1 MTKSIMK
8 AMLWKEW
15 RETRLKWLAFALAF
29 HIPLCIAGLVVSFR
43 EAARF
48 DLYALSD
55 SVAAEAFEFALVF
68 QSGFLITAGLFLL
81 AFFAVGSIGAE
92 LDNQSMFFLF
102 ERPVRR
108 WQVLLFKYVV
118 GALQTTTCVGL
129 SLLTTV
135 TAVYLATAA
144 LASNVTLAG
153 SWGSYVLIVS
163 NGVRGAVW
171 TTVIALMVYSA
182 TFLFSV
188 WFEKWWIAVIAGA
201 VSLVLMFY
209 YFGGNLIDWV
219 ISRAAR
225 TSGGP
230 SDGGINL
237 EFYSRL
243 ELLPILGMLLISA
256 GLYFASQY
264 VFARKEMR

>member
-1 MTKSIMK
+1 VTKNILK

-15 RETRLKWLAFALAF
+15 RETRWKWLAFAVAF
-29 HIPLCIAGLVVSFR
+29 HIPLCISGLVVSFR
-43 EAARF
+43 EEARF

-55 SVAAEAFEFALVF
+55 SVVSYAFEFALVF

-102 ERPVRR
+102 ERPVHR
-108 WQVLLFKYVV
+108 WQLLLFKYAV
-118 GALQTTTCVGL
+118 GAVQTTTCVGL
-129 SLLTTV
+129 SLLTTL
-135 TAVYLATAA
+135 TTVYLVIAAAAT
-144 LASNVTLAG
+144 NVSLAG
-153 SWGSYVLIVS
+153 SWDSFALVVA
-163 NGVRGAVW
+163 NGARGAVW
-171 TTVIALMVYSA
+171 TTVIALMVYSG

-209 YFGGNLIDWV
+209 FFGSNLIDWV
-219 ISRAAR
+219 ISKAK
-225 TSGGP
+225 P
-230 SDGGINL
+230 DGNDINL
-237 EFYSRL
+237 EFYGRL
-243 ELLPILGMLLISA
+243 EVMPILAMLMISA
-256 GLYFASQY
+256 GLFFASQY

>member
-1 MTKSIMK
+1 VTTNILK

-15 RETRLKWLAFALAF
+15 RETRLKWLAFAAAF
-29 HIPLCIAGLVVSFR
+29 HIPLFISVLVVAFR
-43 EAARF
+43 ESARF

-55 SVAAEAFEFALVF
+55 PVAAQLFGFALVF

-108 WQVLLFKYVV
+108 WHVLLFKYAV
-118 GALQTTTCVGL
+118 GAVQTTTCVGL
-129 SLLTTV
+129 SILTTLTAIYLV
-135 TAVYLATAA
+135 TAAFAPYVSLAGAWDSFV
-144 LASNVTLAG
+144 LVASNGL
-153 SWGSYVLIVS
+153 
-163 NGVRGAVW
+163 RGAVW
-171 TTVIALMVYSA
+171 TTVVALMVYSG

-201 VSLVLMFY
+201 VSLVLMFF
-209 YFGGNLIDWV
+209 YFGEKLIDWV
-219 ISRAAR
+219 ISRA
-225 TSGGP
+225 TP
-230 SDGGINL
+230 SDDTVNL
-237 EFYSRL
+237 ELYGQL
-243 ELLPILGMLLISA
+243 EPVPILGMLLVSA

-264 VFARKEMR
+264 VFARKEMK

>member
-1 MTKSIMK
+1 VTKNILK

-15 RETRLKWLAFALAF
+15 RETRWKWLAFAVAF
-29 HIPLCIAGLVVSFR
+29 HIPLCIATLVVSFR
-43 EAARF
+43 EEARF

-55 SVAAEAFEFALVF
+55 SVVSYAFEFALVF

-102 ERPVRR
+102 ERPVHR
-108 WQVLLFKYVV
+108 WQILLFKYAV
-118 GALQTTTCVGL
+118 GAVQTTTCVGV
-129 SLLTTV
+129 SLLTTL
-135 TAVYLATAA
+135 TAVYLVIAAAAT
-144 LASNVTLAG
+144 NVTLAG
-153 SWGSYVLIVS
+153 SWDTFALVVG

-171 TTVIALMVYSA
+171 TTVIALMVYSG

-209 YFGGNLIDWV
+209 FFGSNLIDWV
-219 ISRAAR
+219 ISKAA
-225 TSGGP
+225 P
-230 SDGGINL
+230 SSDNINL
-237 EFYSRL
+237 ELYGRL
-243 ELLPILGMLLISA
+243 EVMPILAMLMISA
-256 GLYFASQY
+256 GLYLASQY

>member
-1 MTKSIMK
+1 MTKSIVK

-15 RETRLKWLAFALAF
+15 RETRWKWLAFALAF
-29 HIPLCIAGLVVSFR
+29 HIPLCIAGLTIGLR
-43 EAARF
+43 ESARF

-55 SVAAEAFEFALVF
+55 SVASQVLEFALVF

-81 AFFAVGSIGAE
+81 AFFAVGSVGAE

-108 WQVLLFKYVV
+108 WQVLLFKYTV
-118 GALQTTTCVGL
+118 GAVQTMTCVGL
-129 SLLTTV
+129 SLLTTLAV
-135 TAVYLATAA
+135 VYLVMAAAAT
-144 LASNVTLAG
+144 NVTLAG
-153 SWGSYVLIVS
+153 SWSAFVLIVS
-163 NGVRGAVW
+163 NGARGAVW

-209 YFGGNLIDWV
+209 YFGSNLIDWV

-225 TSGGP
+225 TSEGVGE
-230 SDGGINL
+230 GGINL

-243 ELLPILGMLLISA
+243 ELMPILAMLLIST

>member
-1 MTKSIMK
+1 MTKEILK
-8 AMLWKEW
+8 ALMWKEW
-15 RETRLKWLAFALAF
+15 RETSWKWLAFAIAF
-29 HIPLCIAGLVVSFR
+29 HIPLCIAGLVVTFR
-43 EAARF
+43 EEARF

-55 SVAAEAFEFALVF
+55 SVAIYPFEFALVF

-108 WQVLLFKYVV
+108 WHLLLFKYAV
-118 GALQTTTCVGL
+118 GAVQTMTCVGL
-129 SLLTTV
+129 SLITTLTV
-135 TAVYLATAA
+135 VYFVAAAAAT
-144 LASNVTLAG
+144 NVTLSG
-153 SWGSYVLIVS
+153 SWGAFMLVVS
-163 NGVRGAVW
+163 NGLRGAVW

-209 YFGGNLIDWV
+209 YFGSHLIDWV

-225 TSGGP
+225 TSEGVG
-230 SDGGINL
+230 DGGINL

-243 ELLPILGMLLISA
+243 ELVPILGMLLVSA
-256 GLYFASQY
+256 GLYMASQY
-264 VFARKEMR
+264 VFSRKEMR